1 MEESLVRRLQ
11 SVLFATDFRSASR
24 GTADV
29 AVRLASVFG
38 SRLTLFH
45 VLEPLPTW
53 SALAHQN
60 REHATDELR
69 KLAAQLAAEKV
80 AVDES
85 STAVGHA
92 ADAIVRRSDE
102 IDADLI
108 LIGASE
114 DSRGEHFFLGP
125 VAAAVVE
132 HAAKPVLAVRPGE
145 PRVQFRTILC
155 PVDQSPTSARG
166 LANAI
171 RLTKAFGAQLLV
183 LSVVPAASWI
193 SMVTDTRTLAES
205 RDEHDRKWRLDFEQ
219 FLETCPFD
227 DVPWEKEIRIGAPH
241 LEIIAA
247 AKAHHAD
254 LIVMGSTGR
263 TGLARM
269 LVGSV
274 TRRVIQQLPCSI
286 LTVKHENLFEGLNDE
301 DIRTIGILFAEGK
314 ALLAARSYDA
324 AAAKFGQLLT
334 RNPFHIAALKGRAEA
349 CEHLK
354 QPEEADRC
362 RHRAKAIEQTE
373 EPQYDLGGGD

>member
-1 MEESLVRRLQ
+1 MRRLQ
-11 SVLFATDFRSASR
+11 SILFATDFRSASR
-24 GTADV
+24 DAADV
-29 AVRLASVFG
+29 AVRLASTFG
-38 SRLTLFH
+38 SRVTLFH
-45 VLEPLPTW
+45 VLESLPTW

-80 AVDES
+80 VVDES

-92 ADAIVRRSDE
+92 ADAIVRRAEE

-108 LIGASE
+108 LIGASK
-114 DSRGEHFFLGP
+114 DSPGGHFFLGP

-145 PRVQFRTILC
+145 PYVQFRTILC
-155 PVDQSPTSARG
+155 PVDQSATSARG

-171 RLTKAFGAQLLV
+171 RLTKAFGAQLVV

-193 SMVTDTRTLAES
+193 SLVTDSRTLAES

-219 FLETCPFD
+219 FLATCPFD
-227 DVPWEKEIRIGAPH
+227 DVPWEKEIRVGAPH

-247 AKAHHAD
+247 AKAHNAD

-263 TGLARM
+263 TGLARI

-286 LTVKHENLFEGLNDE
+286 LTVKHENLFEGLHDE

-314 ALLAARSYDA
+314 ILLAARSYEA
-324 AAAKFGQLLT
+324 AAAKFSQVLT
-334 RNPFHIAALKGRAEA
+334 RNPFHIAALSGRAEA

-362 RHRAKAIEQTE
+362 RQRAKAIEQAE